1 MSHSSPIIRWLM
13 MAGLSLAFLFIA
25 GGLAYTMWIFR
36 EKPEKKEV
44 VEVLPTVETL
54 TVYPESIQLEVEAQG
69 TVEART
75 ETQLTAEVS
84 GLVEW
89 VAPSFEDGGFF
100 EEGQILLRIDPLE
113 YEARLAEA
121 KSQLAQAR
129 LAFEQ
134 EKALAE
140 QARQDWLELGRGE
153 ASDLVLREPQLA
165 RAQANLEAAEA
176 ALKIAER
183 NLRFTRVRAPY
194 AGRIRSKLVD
204 LGQAVNAR
212 TTPLADIYSVEQAQ
226 IRLPLSSDQ
235 MGFLQLPESYRKQEE
250 AGPQPEVVL
259 QADYGGQRHRWTG
272 KIVRTEG
279 AIDPR
284 SRLVNVIA
292 EVEDPYSIRE
302 FDGEIRPPLKVG
314 LFVEARIEG
323 EKIPDAFRI
332 PRSALKDGDQ
342 VYILGAENRLES
354 RKVGVVKR
362 DADLVIVNSGLN
374 PGDRLCLTPLLFFVE
389 GMQVLPVDEAGAV
402 EESVRP
408 TQPDKNLE
416 VAESEKEDTEA

>member
-1 MSHSSPIIRWLM
+1 MSNSSTFIRWLL
-13 MAGLSLAFLFIA
+13 MAGLSLAILLIA
-25 GGLAYTMWIFR
+25 GGLAYTMWFFR
-36 EKPEKKEV
+36 EQPEKKEA

-54 TVYPESIQLEVEAQG
+54 AVYPEAMQLEVKAQG
-69 TVEART
+69 TVEAGT
-75 ETQLTAEVS
+75 ETRLTAEVS

-89 VAPSFEDGGFF
+89 VAPVFEDGGFF
-100 EEGQILLRIDPLE
+100 EKGQTLLRIDPLE
-113 YEARLAEA
+113 YEARLAES

-140 QARQDWLELGRGE
+140 QARQDWEDLGRGE
-153 ASDLVLREPQLA
+153 ASDLVLRKPQLA

-183 NLRFTRVRAPY
+183 NLRFTQVRAPY
-194 AGRIRSKLVD
+194 AGRVRSKLVD

-212 TTPLADIYSVEQAQ
+212 TTPLAEIYSVERAL
-226 IRLPLSSDQ
+226 IRLPLSADQ
-235 MGFLQLPESYRKQEE
+235 TGFLQLPESYRNQEE
-250 AGPQPEVVL
+250 TGPQPEVVL
-259 QADYGGQRHRWTG
+259 QADYGGRSHRWTG

-284 SRLVNVIA
+284 SRLVTVIA
-292 EVEDPYSIRE
+292 EVEDPYSLRE
-302 FDGEIRPPLKVG
+302 TNGEIRPPLKVG

-323 EKIPDAFRI
+323 ERIADAFRI
-332 PRSALKDGDQ
+332 PRSALKEGDR
-342 VYILGAENRLES
+342 VYILDSENRLES

-362 DADLVIVNSGLN
+362 DADQVIVDSGLN
-374 PGDRLCLTPLLFFVE
+374 AGDRLCLTPLLFFVE

-408 TQPDKNLE
+408 IQQDRNLE
-416 VAESEKEDTEA
+416 IAESEKEDTEA